1 MDTDVG
7 IGLGQ
12 VAFELAAPAVHAP
25 STSRPECVDMLVI
38 LDASARL
45 SRSTGRPEMTLG
57 DDPVRMAHEPAVG
70 DTAARHVR
78 EIRRQG

>member
-25 STSRPECVDMLVI
+25 SASRPECA
-38 LDASARL
+38 ASARL